1 MKLHLPK
8 GLRAALLAV
17 LTVGAALTTTVQAAT
32 FSSSGCTY
40 KEIGKLPYQTE
51 WWASYEKGTVTELEN
66 NKPSDGFALDYM
78 PDANLQDWVLTLDAY
93 NLSPVVEDNE
103 ALGMNIFCT
112 TGATVDPETDEVTL
126 NAANSLAIFLSPTG
140 DLRIGTTL
148 DDTDRLRN
156 NILIGN
162 VGRDW
167 VKDIFDDAVSLRVIL
182 AWDADGGQP
191 LAVENGRYGALTL
204 VGAYILSNDDGH
216 AILSEVESHYTG
228 TVVMDNYVMP
238 KNLFG
243 WTEDDRPAY
252 SVAGG
257 GQVKATQYSQ
267 GLDRTYPWVPVAS
280 WMISG
285 DTSINRLLHSDE
297 FGNPYYDEINGEYR
311 GFGSWVCTNP
321 SLSTDKQTVSDTITF
336 TGSKGALILTEAIGD
351 GEDYELDN
359 GTITYTVDPYSADPQ
374 AVAGFGTICD
384 QNLRVDIKVIDKTA
398 LSEGACGLRI
408 VGTGTTILEIDNT
421 GLKRYGNNL
430 QEGEAFQGTQGEF
443 EAHLAQ
449 KKLDIT
455 GLRIQEATA
464 GDNRGYWFAIK
475 DTDKNKSITFAEI
488 ANESTVVLSPKGN
501 GNIILNM
508 HASNI
513 GTQSQ
518 IIMRDEVAKTKPQ
531 VVDITEPVLVPKL
544 AWGYVDG
551 NVLGTPVYDDYGNP
565 IYSSTIDAPLQNDE
579 KKNVY
584 TRPDQVNIG
593 ERGVPAVYYET
604 VDVADGSPVYRAWA
618 DCNWTDEQFEKYGI
632 RKVETTT
639 GEGEA
644 AVTTVSYE
652 YDVRNVSGQVVYTI
666 TLDYVPDLVQHV
678 KPVMD
683 PNNPNLVSKQPGTTI
698 VVTRPQSVKIGEETI
713 LVWDDSKNPHT
724 AIEKTVGET
733 YVPVQGPMEDAYAVA
748 RPIAGTEM
756 HLQLYSEAIDTSNSK
771 GGYFINEIEGGDIVI
786 NGRKAVM
793 GLNKVG
799 ETVQTGGLISHLTA
813 SGISTD
819 GTLIVD
825 SHLTVTGNIEA
836 SDIQLQSGITKARK
850 VTAGSIFVSSAG
862 LVQNGGGIKTEDPHG
877 STLVAEEVELS
888 GGSLFV
894 FGGAEIGTLTSDNAV
909 YIGTGVNADGS
920 AITNVLAD
928 VPQAWLT
935 VDNATATGIYSPW
948 ISITTQDGTAQKL
961 FSGRTDIF
969 YDITPT
975 VDYAMRSDIQNT
987 GLRFL
992 RSKHINGGVDIAF
1005 LTKDG
1010 VLIAETMEGSNVSYA
1025 EIGTLATGLAH
1036 QGGVLSM
1043 SISGTISTGTITAES
1058 FNMPDNYSIKAAG
1071 LNVTTLTVP
1080 GKQPEVATLALRRAA
1095 SSTDTVYENV
1105 SMTNAVVVAGSAT
1118 SAGSTLADSIT
1129 AKSIV
1134 LGEGHYLGGNST
1146 TLQVTTTSGLTA
1158 SDNTTL
1164 NNVAI
1169 KGGDLTTCDKVTI
1182 NSLSMEN
1189 GKFRTLG
1196 DATIYNMTLSNVPSF
1211 GGEAGNTFK
1220 YAATSGAKLTFDG
1233 KLTQEET
1240 DNSTSITL
1248 TLNRVDIDASGD
1260 EFTVKDG
1267 ESFEYTLL
1275 ETTDGGT
1282 VDARA
1287 LNKSNSTF
1295 KVQAYTVA
1303 ELDVNENG
1311 ELVLKGKNQESVI
1324 KKELVGGSEVR
1335 QATMDAVNEA
1345 CKLSSGGTLAALH
1358 DAMGMVMENPS
1369 VEARRQ
1375 ILDSMSGASLTAL
1388 ADSQRRGVQNVQNS
1402 LRNRIIQMGG
1412 NADWENAGIQ
1422 AWAQADGAFST
1433 TKTSDEAPGYDYT
1446 AWGATVGANID
1457 LAETVT
1463 AGMSLSASYGEIESD
1478 HADKATGDSNAYYVN
1493 LFARHQTGR
1502 WTQMLIL
1509 TAGQNDMT
1517 LERTVGSYTAEG
1529 DTSGST
1535 FSAYYEVGYTLGL
1548 NNEFTHIIQPIVS
1561 ARITSAKVDGYEEKG
1576 SIGNAALSY
1585 DGGSYTYG
1593 TIAAG
1598 FRYQGVM
1605 YESVFERNAV
1615 LEVRAM
1621 VTSDFGDTTDTAKVA
1636 LGQGKMREV
1645 EGVDTTGTGFDFGVG
1660 LSIPM
1665 EMQTT
1670 LFFDADLNM
1679 RPDYTGVSANVG
1691 LRYDF

>member
-8 GLRAALLAV
+8 GLRTALLAV
-17 LTVGAALTTTVQAAT
+17 VAAGAALTTTVQAAT
-32 FSSSGCTY
+32 YSSSGCTY
-40 KEIGKLPYQTE
+40 KEIGTLPYQSE
-51 WWASYEKGTVTELEN
+51 WWASYEKGTVIDLEN

-93 NLSPVVEDNE
+93 NLTPVIADNE
-103 ALGMNIFCT
+103 ALGMSIFCT

-126 NAANSLAIFLSPTG
+126 NAPNSIAIFLSPTG

-148 DDTDRLRN
+148 DDTDTLRN

-167 VKDIFDDAVSLRVIL
+167 VKDIYDSAVSLRVIL

-191 LAVENGRYGALTL
+191 HAVTNGRYGALTL
-204 VGAYILSNDDGH
+204 VGAYILSNEADH
-216 AILSEVESHYTG
+216 AILSAVDSHYTG
-228 TVVMDNYVMP
+228 TVIVDNYVMP
-238 KNLFG
+238 ENLFG
-243 WTEDDRPAY
+243 WTETDRPAY
-252 SVAGG
+252 AVAGS
-257 GQVKATQYSQ
+257 GQVKATQFSQ
-267 GLDRTYPWVPVAS
+267 GLDRTYPWLPVAS
-280 WMISG
+280 WMVTG
-285 DTSINRLLHSDE
+285 ETSINGLLYGE
-297 FGNPYYDEINGEYR
+297 QYYDEINKKYR
-311 GFGSWVCTNP
+311 QFGSWSCTNP

-336 TGSKGALILTEAIGD
+336 TGAKGALVLTEAILTED
-351 GEDYELDN
+351 GEQPEEYQLSN
-359 GTITYTVDPYSADPQ
+359 STITYTVDPYDPNPQ
-374 AVAGFGTICD
+374 VVAGFGTYCD
-384 QNLRVDIKVIDKTA
+384 QNLRVDIKVVDKTA
-398 LSEGACGLRI
+398 LDEGACGLRI
-408 VGTGTTILEIDNT
+408 VGTGTTILEVDNT
-421 GLKRYGNNL
+421 GLKRHGKNL
-430 QEGEAFQGTQGEF
+430 GESEAFQGNQGDF
-443 EAHLAQ
+443 EAYLANSNF
-449 KKLDIT
+449 DTT
-455 GLRIQEATA
+455 GYRIQEAKV
-464 GDNRGYWFAIK
+464 GDQGGYWFAIK
-475 DTDKNKSITFAEI
+475 DTNKNKFITFADV
-488 ANESTVVLSPKGN
+488 ANESTLILSPKGN
-501 GNIILNM
+501 GNITLNLLT
-508 HASNI
+508 SNI

-518 IIMRDEVAKTKPQ
+518 IILRDEVGATKSK
-531 VVDITEPVLVPKL
+531 VVTQPVYEVQKVPHL
-544 AWGYVDG
+544 SWGFV
-551 NVLGTPVYDDYGNP
+551 NGTKYESPVYDKYGNP
-565 IYSSTIDAPLQNDE
+565 IYSTQLESHGADLQF
-579 KKNVY
+579 NVY
-584 TRPDQVNIG
+584 TDSTYDADKL
-593 ERGVPAVYYET
+593 PAVYYQAIEQGGNAKREW
-604 VDVADGSPVYRAWA
+604 VDNEWSDAQLEKHGIYRELEAGEDGKEHYVY
-618 DCNWTDEQFEKYGI
+618 Y
-632 RKVETTT
+632 
-639 GEGEA
+639 
-644 AVTTVSYE
+644 
-652 YDVRNVSGQVVYTI
+652 YDVKNINDTSTLYKIR
-666 TLDYVPDLVQHV
+666 LDYVPEFEDRVRRLFE
-678 KPVMD
+678 
-683 PNNPNLVSKQPGTTI
+683 GTTFKGTE
-698 VVTRPQSVKIGEETI
+698 VVQIQIGTEDV
-713 LVWDDSKNPHT
+713 LVWDDSKNPHSAT
-724 AIEKTVGET
+724 EKTVGET
-733 YVPVQGPMEDAYAVA
+733 YTPVQGNDKDEYAVA
-748 RPIAGTEM
+748 RPISGTDI
-756 HLQLYSEAIDTSNSK
+756 HLQLYSEAVDTSNAT
-771 GGYFINEIEGGDIVI
+771 GGYFANEITGGDILI
-786 NGRKAVM
+786 NGRKAVH
-793 GLNKVG
+793 GLNSVG
-799 ETVQTGGLISHLTA
+799 ETVQKSGLMSN
-813 SGISTD
+813 
-819 GTLIVD
+819 
-825 SHLTVTGNIEA
+825 LTVSGLSAKSTIIIDSNLTVNGDIEA
-836 SDIQLQSGITKARK
+836 TSVQLQSGVTTAKKVKANNIYIS
-850 VTAGSIFVSSAG
+850 TAS
-862 LVQNGGGIKTEDPHG
+862 LVQRGAGVKDEDPHG
-877 STLVAEEVELS
+877 STLVADEVEVT
-888 GGSLFV
+888 GGCMFV
-894 FGGAEIGTLTSDNAV
+894 YGGAQIGKLDSDEPV
-909 YIGTGVNADGS
+909 YIGTGRSETDGS
-920 AITNVLAD
+920 ISNVLAD
-928 VPQAWLT
+928 VPEAWLT
-935 VDNATATGIYSPW
+935 VTESAVTTGIYSPW
-948 ISITTQDGTAQKL
+948 ISVSSRDGSKKEL
-961 FSGRTDIF
+961 FNGKTDIF

-975 VDYAMRSDIQNT
+975 VEYAKRGDIQNT
-987 GLRFL
+987 GLHIL
-992 RSKHINGGVDIAF
+992 RSSGITEGTDIEF
-1005 LTKDG
+1005 LTNDG
-1010 VLIAETMEGSNVSYA
+1010 VLMAETIEGSNVSFA
-1025 EIGTLATGLAH
+1025 EIGTLVTNLANE
-1036 QGGVLSM
+1036 GGWITVST
-1043 SISGTISTGTITAES
+1043 SGTISSGTIKAES
-1058 FNMPDNYSIKAAG
+1058 FNLPSQYSIKAKG
-1071 LNVTTLTVP
+1071 LEVTTLTVP
-1080 GKQPEVATLALRRAA
+1080 GKRTETATYALSRSV
-1095 SSTDTVYENV
+1095 SSTETVYENV
-1105 SMTNAVVVAGSAT
+1105 AMTNAYVVAGSDT
-1118 SAGSTLADSIT
+1118 TAGITLADSIT
-1129 AKSIV
+1129 ADSIV
-1134 LGEGHYLGGNST
+1134 LGEGHYLGGNSSAVA
-1146 TLQVTTTSGLTA
+1146 VTTTNGITA
-1158 SDNTTL
+1158 SDKTTL

-1169 KGGDLTTCDKVTI
+1169 KGGDLTTCDNVQI
-1182 NSLSMEN
+1182 NNLTMES

-1240 DNSTSITL
+1240 DNSTSIAL
-1248 TLNRVDIDASGD
+1248 TLNRVDIDATGD

-1295 KVQAYTVA
+1295 KVQAYTAA

-1358 DAMGMVMENPS
+1358 DAMGMVMETS
-1369 VEARRQ
+1369 TESRRQ
-1375 ILDSMSGASLTAL
+1375 ILDSISGASLTAL

-1478 HADKATGDSNAYYVN
+1478 HADKATGDNTAYYVN

-1502 WTQMLIL
+1502 WTQLLIL

-1548 NNEFTHIIQPIVS
+1548 NNEFTHILQPIVS

-1670 LFFDADLNM
+1670 LFFDADVNM

>member
-93 NLSPVVEDNE
+93 NLSPVVEGNE

-126 NAANSLAIFLSPTG
+126 NAENSIAIFLSPTG

-191 LAVENGRYGALTL
+191 RAVENGRYGALTL

-216 AILSEVESHYTG
+216 AILSQVESHYTG

-243 WTEDDRPAY
+243 WTKDDRPAY

-359 GTITYTVDPYSADPQ
+359 STITYTVDPYSADPQ

-384 QNLRVDIKVIDKTA
+384 QNLRVDIKVMDKTA

-475 DTDKNKSITFAEI
+475 DTDKNKSITFTEVAD
-488 ANESTVVLSPKGN
+488 ESTVVLSPKGN

-518 IIMRDEVAKTKPQ
+518 IILRDEVGAEKTK
-531 VVDITEPVLVPKL
+531 VVEQPIYEVLKVPHL
-544 AWGYVDG
+544 SWGFVE
-551 NVLGTPVYDDYGNP
+551 GTKHESPVYDKYGNP
-565 IYSSTIDAPLQNDE
+565 IYSTQLESKGADIDF
-579 KKNVY
+579 NVY
-584 TRPDQVNIG
+584 TDAESYDKTKI
-593 ERGVPAVYYET
+593 PAVYYQATEQGGNT
-604 VDVADGSPVYRAWA
+604 KKEWVDADWDDATLEKHGVYREPVTG
-618 DCNWTDEQFEKYGI
+618 DDG
-632 RKVETTT
+632 KVHY
-639 GEGEA
+639 
-644 AVTTVSYE
+644 VYY
-652 YDVRNVSGQVVYTI
+652 YDVKNIDDSVTI
-666 TLDYVPDLVQHV
+666 YKIRLDYVPEFEDRVERVFRDTVFTGTKVVQIQ
-678 KPVMD
+678 
-683 PNNPNLVSKQPGTTI
+683 NGTEK
-698 VVTRPQSVKIGEETI
+698 V
-713 LVWDDSKNPHT
+713 LVWDDSKNPHA

-793 GLNKVG
+793 GVNKVG

-813 SGISTD
+813 SGIDTK

-836 SDIQLQSGITKARK
+836 SNIQLQSGITKAKK

-1025 EIGTLATGLAH
+1025 EIGTLVTGLSH

-1043 SISGTISTGTITAES
+1043 STSGTISTGTITAES

-1071 LNVTTLTVP
+1071 LSVTTLTVP
-1080 GKQPEVATLALRRAA
+1080 GKQPEVATLALGRAA

-1146 TLQVTTTSGLTA
+1146 MVQVTTTSGLTA

-1196 DATIYNMTLSNVPSF
+1196 EATIYNMTLSNVPSF

-1248 TLNRVDIDASGD
+1248 TLNRVDIDATGD

-1275 ETTDGGT
+1275 ETADGGT
-1282 VDARA
+1282 VDART

-1295 KVQAYTVA
+1295 KVQSYTVA
-1303 ELDVNENG
+1303 ELDVDENG

-1422 AWAQADGAFST
+1422 AWAQADGGFAT
-1433 TKTSDEAPGYDYT
+1433 TRTSDETPGYDYT

-1463 AGMSLSASYGEIESD
+1463 AGMSFSASYGEIESD

-1548 NNEFTHIIQPIVS
+1548 NNEFTHILQPIVS

-1615 LEVRAM
+1615 LELRAM

-1645 EGVDTTGTGFDFGVG
+1645 KGVDTSGTGFDLGVG